1 MEDDLDV
8 IIFNAVAAT
17 IPKLS
22 DIQTSVVD
30 AKLTPVNAGPCNFS
44 ENEQL
49 LVGPCLRKIK
59 KYDHGGWFKCKI
71 KIFLWR

>member
-17 IPKLS
+17 IPKFS

-30 AKLTPVNAGPCNFS
+30 AKLTPVDAGP
-44 ENEQL
+44 
-49 LVGPCLRKIK
+49 
-59 KYDHGGWFKCKI
+59 
-71 KIFLWR
+71 